1 MRSSCGF
8 NPVVSI
14 SSTMISLPI
23 NSFVIFLQNSGVI
36 FHHLKVATLF
46 AKSNEKAQFCIHQK
60 TMVSIYE

>member
-1 MRSSCGF
+1 
-8 NPVVSI
+8 
-14 SSTMISLPI
+14 MISLPI